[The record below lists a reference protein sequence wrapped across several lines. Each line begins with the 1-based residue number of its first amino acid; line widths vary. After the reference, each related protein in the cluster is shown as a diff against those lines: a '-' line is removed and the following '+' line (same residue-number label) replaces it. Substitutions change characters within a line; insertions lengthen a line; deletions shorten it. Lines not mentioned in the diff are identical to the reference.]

1 MEHSSGDAIITGGE
15 LGGGQDG
22 PVGPAKEASAAP
34 LQARAAIMFSGATG
48 APVASGEAACAQQPT
63 RGLLRHAVAAV
74 AKLPSALFDK
84 DAEGYDLRIHPSAG
98 APLLANWPAGVGVR
112 NPGSGWRHAVT
123 FWWLR
128 AVRVLLKL
136 MHIILRQGATAH
148 PAPAAPARPPHPAAA
163 PAASHALSA
172 PIPHA
177 RAPPVCASLPP
188 LSGRRRRSLP
198 QRSSQV
204 ARATFRF
211 LCRLFSFF

>member
-84 DAEGYDLRIHPSAG
+84 DAEHRPCGLLDKYEAAG
-98 APLLANWPAGVGVR
+98 MLIGDAVGAHWTGRAGTQ
-112 NPGSGWRHAVT
+112 GWQEGQQ
-123 FWWLR
+123 L
-128 AVRVLLKL
+128 
-136 MHIILRQGATAH
+136 
-148 PAPAAPARPPHPAAA
+148 
-163 PAASHALSA
+163 
-172 PIPHA
+172 
-177 RAPPVCASLPP
+177 
-188 LSGRRRRSLP
+188 
-198 QRSSQV
+198 
-204 ARATFRF
+204 
-211 LCRLFSFF
+211 